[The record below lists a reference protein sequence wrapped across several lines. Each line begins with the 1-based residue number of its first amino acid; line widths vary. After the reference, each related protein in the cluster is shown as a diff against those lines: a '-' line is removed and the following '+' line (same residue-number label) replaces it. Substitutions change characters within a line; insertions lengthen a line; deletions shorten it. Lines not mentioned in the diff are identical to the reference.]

1 MNAGISTFNN
11 YPNWQTIFEPQNL
24 VEMVARGKILGE
36 VEASRKMP
44 IGDLWKGLTQGL
56 KFWEKESTPPPPT
69 TFAGKSKAYLG
80 DLNIALKDV
89 KTVGDLDLNT
99 LNFADFT
106 HAVGEGSEAIN
117 LNFGKAQLSEIYNL
131 LNKPASEITQE
142 LLETTFSPD
151 KIKNNPALLT
161 FAEKIGLKVVGEEV
175 LTSANDLNMRVVQ
188 GIAGKISALKGKP
201 AAEFIGSL
209 FHGASRQTIKLLN
222 MASYVK
228 AFEEGNASHNYFK
241 NATQLASEIP
251 GVKWFIENVRKTGLG
266 NWLIEKLNSSNI
278 EPWEE
283 VNSIGAILKTGTSIG
298 LNKETFKLFG
308 EITSR
313 SIRSNFWGNLALSIF
328 TSYGDIK
335 EGYDQGGLMGAAKM
349 IYAPARAL
357 LIGGLATAAVTMAL
371 PFIVPALPIALAGW
385 GAFAL
390 TASSTI
396 GAGLIAD
403 KFVVGGVEHLASGIV
418 NGFGAG
424 GHNAGQA
431 SPFNN
436 PTVASGMPSSSGL
449 SSGSLSP
456 AGQEFYNSLGAL

>member
-1 MNAGISTFNN
+1 MNAGATNFN
-11 YPNWQTIFEPQNL
+11 YNWQTIFEPQNL
-24 VEMVARGKILGE
+24 AEMAAREEILGK

-69 TFAGKSKAYLG
+69 TFAGTSKAYLD
-80 DLNIALKDV
+80 DLKNVALKSV
-89 KTVGDLDLNT
+89 EKVGDLDLNT
-99 LNFADFT
+99 LNLPEFA
-106 HAVGEGSEAIN
+106 HAIGEGPDAIN
-117 LNFGKAQLSEIYNL
+117 LKFGKDQLSEIYNL
-131 LNKPASEITQE
+131 LNKPASDITQE
-142 LLETTFSPD
+142 LLEATFSPD
-151 KIKNNPALLT
+151 KIQNNPALLT

-175 LTSANDLNMRVVQ
+175 LTSANDLNMLKLQ

-201 AAEFIGSL
+201 AAEFVESL
-209 FHGASRQTIKLLN
+209 FRRASRETIKLLN
-222 MASYVK
+222 MVSYAQAV
-228 AFEEGNASHNYFK
+228 ADGNASHNYFK
-241 NATQLASEIP
+241 NATQLASEMP
-251 GVKWFIENVRKTGLG
+251 GAKWFIENVRKTGLG
-266 NWLIEKLNSSNI
+266 NWLVEKLSSSNI

-283 VNSIGAILKTGTSIG
+283 VSSIGAILKTGTSIG

-328 TSYGDIK
+328 TSYGDMK
-335 EGYDQGGLMGAAKM
+335 KGYDQGGLMGAAKM
-349 IYAPARAL
+349 LYAPARAL

-390 TASSTI
+390 TAISTI

-436 PTVASGMPSSSGL
+436 PTVASGLPSSSGL
-449 SSGSLSP
+449 SSGTLSP
-456 AGQEFYNSLGAL
+456 AGQDFYNSLAV